1 MNFSQL
7 HDRIMRLPPSGSSGF
22 EGYLR
27 DILTEVTGAS
37 FGVLKSGPQEGAD
50 VLSDPGDTLL
60 TVALEG
66 KQYQQSTRLSAG
78 LLRLALAHALQS
90 KVRGGVTKSA
100 DRKLCELAAGSNG
113 PPPGTR
119 LSRSWQGKLHIVTVT
134 EERRFNWQ
142 GKDWASLSV
151 IARTIT
157 GTRWSGPAFFGTRAR
172 KAA

>member
-1 MNFSQL
+1 MTRDDVQIALEALEAMNL
-7 HDRIMRLPPSGSSGF
+7 
-22 EGYLR
+22 EELR
-27 DILTEVTGAS
+27 AAWVRR
-37 FGVLKSGPQEGAD
+37 LKSSP
-50 VLSDPGDTLL
+50 P
-60 TVALEG
+60 
-66 KQYQQSTRLSAG
+66 KISAG
-78 LLRLALAHALQS
+78 LLRLAIAHALQS
-90 KVRGGVTKSA
+90 RTLGGITRST

-134 EERRFNWQ
+134 EEQKFNWQ
-142 GKDWASLSV
+142 GKDWDSLSV

>member
-1 MNFSQL
+1 MTRNEVHAGL
-7 HDRIMRLPPSGSSGF
+7 AALEAMKLEELRLAWV
-22 EGYLR
+22 R
-27 DILTEVTGAS
+27 R
-37 FGVLKSGPQEGAD
+37 LKSSP
-50 VLSDPGDTLL
+50 P
-60 TVALEG
+60 
-66 KQYQQSTRLSAG
+66 KISAG

-90 KVRGGVTKSA
+90 KVRGGITRST
-100 DRKLCELAAGSNG
+100 DRKLCELSAGSNR

-134 EERRFNWQ
+134 DENRFNWQ

>member
-1 MNFSQL
+1 MTRGDVQAGLAELEAMNLEQL
-7 HDRIMRLPPSGSSGF
+7 RIAWVRRLKSSPPSIS
-22 EGYLR
+22 
-27 DILTEVTGAS
+27 V
-37 FGVLKSGPQEGAD
+37 
-50 VLSDPGDTLL
+50 
-60 TVALEG
+60 
-66 KQYQQSTRLSAG
+66 G

-90 KVRGGVTKSA
+90 KALGGISRST

-134 EERRFNWQ
+134 EDHKFSWQ
-142 GKDWASLSV
+142 GKDWDSLSV

>member
-1 MNFSQL
+1 MT
-7 HDRIMRLPPSGSSGF
+7 
-22 EGYLR
+22 R
-27 DILTEVTGAS
+27 D
-37 FGVLKSGPQEGAD
+37 D
-50 VLSDPGDTLL
+50 VQAGLG
-60 TVALEG
+60 ALEAM
-66 KQYQQSTRLSAG
+66 KLDELRIAWVRRLKISPPRISAG

-90 KVRGGVTKSA
+90 KVHGGITKSV

-134 EERRFNWQ
+134 EEHRFNWQ

-157 GTRWSGPAFFGTRAR
+157 GTRWSGPAFFGIRAR

>member
-1 MNFSQL
+1 MT
-7 HDRIMRLPPSGSSGF
+7 
-22 EGYLR
+22 R
-27 DILTEVTGAS
+27 D
-37 FGVLKSGPQEGAD
+37 D
-50 VLSDPGDTLL
+50 VRAWLA
-60 TVALEG
+60 ALEAM
-66 KQYQQSTRLSAG
+66 KLEELRVAWARRMKSSPPKISAG

-90 KVRGGVTKSA
+90 KSLGGITKST

-134 EERRFNWQ
+134 EEQKFNWQ
-142 GKDWASLSV
+142 GKDWDSLSV

-157 GTRWSGPAFFGTRAR
+157 GTHWSGPAFFGTRAR

>member
-1 MNFSQL
+1 M
-7 HDRIMRLPPSGSSGF
+7 I
-22 EGYLR
+22 R
-27 DILTEVTGAS
+27 DNVHAGLA
-37 FGVLKSGPQEGAD
+37 
-50 VLSDPGDTLL
+50 
-60 TVALEG
+60 ALEAM
-66 KQYQQSTRLSAG
+66 KFEELRIAWVRRMKSSPPKISAG

-90 KVRGGVTKSA
+90 KVRGGVTKST

-134 EERRFNWQ
+134 EEHRFHWQ